1 MMMGHGLVGLLLA
14 AVAGYWVLER
24 ASTHKGQLQK
34 VGFAVGSLI
43 IVVSLLGIICSV
55 WCFGTSKS
63 GMCPFGGK
71 MGRGAYS
78 PYIPPAPS
86 STK

>member
-1 MMMGHGLVGLLLA
+1 MMYGHGLVGLLLT

-34 VGFAVGSLI
+34 VGFFVGSLI
-43 IVVSLLGIICSV
+43 LVISFLGVICNV
-55 WCFGTSKS
+55 WCMGTGKT

-78 PYIPPAPS
+78 PYTPPAPS